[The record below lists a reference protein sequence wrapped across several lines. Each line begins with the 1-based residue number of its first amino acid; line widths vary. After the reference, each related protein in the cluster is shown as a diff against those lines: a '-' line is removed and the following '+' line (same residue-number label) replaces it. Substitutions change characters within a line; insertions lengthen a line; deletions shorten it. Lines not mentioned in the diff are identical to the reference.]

1 MHKKYNFYYP
11 KIIRNDCEMNSIR
24 IIVGLQ

>member
-1 MHKKYNFYYP
+1 MHKKYNFYYSE
-11 KIIRNDCEMNSIR
+11 ITWNDSEMNSIR

>member
-1 MHKKYNFYYP
+1 MYKKYNFYYLE
-11 KIIRNDCEMNSIR
+11 IIRYDSEMNSIR

>member
-1 MHKKYNFYYP
+1 MYKKYNFYYP
-11 KIIRNDCEMNSIR
+11 EIIRYDSEMNSIR